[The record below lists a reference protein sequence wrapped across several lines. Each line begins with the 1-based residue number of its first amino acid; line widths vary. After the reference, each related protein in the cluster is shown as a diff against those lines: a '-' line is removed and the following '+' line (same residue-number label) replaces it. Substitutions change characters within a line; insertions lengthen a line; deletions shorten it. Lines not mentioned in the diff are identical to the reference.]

1 MVTVSIILVNYNGGQ
16 VVIDCLS
23 SLQDTLQAIAHE
35 AIVVDNASTDRS
47 PDMIEKLFPDVQLL
61 RQSQNK
67 GFGAGNNLGASQAK
81 GEFLLL
87 LNTDTLLTSDI
98 LPYLVDVMKDA
109 TIGII
114 GPQLLNLDGGLQLS
128 TAPEIS
134 IWGECQALKQ
144 NLDYHSSRNHH
155 RLCQQFAKMQEV
167 DIVVGAALFIRKCL
181 FEALTGFDE
190 AFFMYFEESDLCRR
204 VQAKGLK
211 IIYAPSVAVIHL
223 GGYSVNKVI
232 DRLRLEYR
240 RSQLYYYQKH
250 RPLWEQVALRCYL
263 VAKFACSSLGSSH
276 VNLKVLRLVLDFEQ
290 YPLKR
295 EWKTQ
300 EFNSGIS

>member
-1 MVTVSIILVNYNGGQ
+1 MITVSIILVNYNGSQ
-16 VVIDCLS
+16 VVIDCLD
-23 SLQDTLQAIAHE
+23 SLQNTLQTIAHE
-35 AIVVDNASTDRS
+35 VIVVDNASTDGS
-47 PDMIEKLFPDVQLL
+47 PDLIEKLFPTVHLV
-61 RQSQNK
+61 RQSQNR
-67 GFGAGNNLGASQAK
+67 GFGAGNNLGASLAK

-98 LPYLVDVMKDA
+98 LPYLVDVMKQDP

-114 GPQLLNLDGGLQLS
+114 GPQLLNPDGGLQLS
-128 TAPEIS
+128 TAPEVS

-144 NLDYHSSRNHH
+144 NFDYRSSHH
-155 RLCQQFAKMQEV
+155 HICQQFAEMQEV
-167 DIVVGAALFIRKCL
+167 DIVIGAALFIRKCL

-204 VQAKGLK
+204 VQSKGLK
-211 IIYAPSVAVIHL
+211 VIYDPSVSVIHL
-223 GGYSVNKVI
+223 GGYSANKVV
-232 DRLRLEYR
+232 DRLRFEYR

-250 RPLWEQVALRCYL
+250 RPLWEQVILRFYL
-263 VAKFACSSLGSSH
+263 VTKFACSSLRFSPS
-276 VNLKVLRLVLDFEQ
+276 VNLKVLRLVLDFKQ

-300 EFNSGIS
+300 AFNSGLF